1 MMGVLANGLSHAL
14 WSQRAKGMHQAVNP
28 QIINAAATVV
38 PMVSADMPVY
48 REAAIVMSY
57 VTTEAT

>member
-1 MMGVLANGLSHAL
+1 
-14 WSQRAKGMHQAVNP
+14 MHQAMNP

-48 REAAIVMSY
+48 WEAAIVMRY
-57 VTTEAT
+57 VTTEAR